1 MVGFEKQKE
10 ALEKL
15 GVKIIAASVD
25 DEEKAGEVAAE
36 VSFPVAHGATRA
48 DGDAVGAWWEE
59 RRGIIQPS
67 EILIGDDGKVVTS
80 SYSSGPI
87 GRMDAEDVVKMV
99 TMYLS
104 RK

>member
-1 MVGFEKQKE
+1 M
-10 ALEKL
+10 

-67 EILIGDDGKVVTS
+67 EILIGNDGKVVTS
-80 SYSSGPI
+80 SYSSGPL

>member
-1 MVGFEKQKE
+1 M
-10 ALEKL
+10 
-15 GVKIIAASVD
+15 KIIAASVD
-25 DEEKAGEVAAE
+25 DEEKAGEVVAD

-67 EILIGDDGKVVTS
+67 EILIGNDGKVVTS
-80 SYSSGPI
+80 SYSSGPL

>member
-1 MVGFEKQKE
+1 MVGFEEQKE
-10 ALEKL
+10 AFEKL

-36 VSFPVAHGATRA
+36 VSFPVAHSATRA

-67 EILIGDDGKVVTS
+67 EILIGNDGKVVTS
-80 SYSSGPI
+80 SYSAGPL
-87 GRMDAEDVVKMV
+87 GRMDAAEVVKLT

>member
-1 MVGFEKQKE
+1 M
-10 ALEKL
+10 

-48 DGDAVGAWWEE
+48 DGDTVGAWWEE

-67 EILIGDDGKVVTS
+67 EILIGNDGKVVTS
-80 SYSSGPI
+80 SYSSGPL

>member
-1 MVGFEKQKE
+1 
-10 ALEKL
+10 L
-15 GVKIIAASVD
+15 GVTIIAASVD

-36 VSFPVAHGATRA
+36 VSFAVAHSATRA

-67 EILIGDDGKVVTS
+67 EILIGNDSKVVTS
-80 SYSSGPI
+80 SYSSGPL